1 MKTEIIIEGTVLY
14 TQESQRG
21 RYHFDRDPR
30 LNDLLE
36 NVLQNWRECNRVRVR
51 LIVEDE
57 E

>member
-1 MKTEIIIEGTVLY
+1 MKTEIILEGTVLY
-14 TQESQRG
+14 TRDQGG

-36 NVLQNWRECNRVRVR
+36 NVLQNWREANRVRVR